1 MELLVK
7 QTEKDGKISYYD
19 MYAQFGLALGEHLQI
34 EDEVLNRLSVAILS
48 LPGDVLRGV
57 KWLET
62 ASGMEQHPQ
71 VRWIPDYLFTNPE
84 YQKCHLLYYTGITC
98 TAKGILTEVV
108 RNMFLNVTQHLDL
121 LARMKRHTLD
131 VYEAIQR
138 GDLEETGRLVRK
150 MWEQDKRLDVGTDPP
165 QVEAIIRLID
175 DYCLGYKLPGA
186 GGGGFLYMIAKDA
199 EASARIR

>member
-1 MELLVK
+1 
-7 QTEKDGKISYYD
+7 
-19 MYAQFGLALGEHLQI
+19 
-34 EDEVLNRLSVAILS
+34 
-48 LPGDVLRGV
+48 
-57 KWLET
+57 
-62 ASGMEQHPQ
+62 
-71 VRWIPDYLFTNPE
+71 
-84 YQKCHLLYYTGITC
+84 
-98 TAKGILTEVV
+98 
-108 RNMFLNVTQHLDL
+108 MFLNVTQHLDL

-186 GGGGFLYMIAKDA
+186 GGGGFLYMIAKDT